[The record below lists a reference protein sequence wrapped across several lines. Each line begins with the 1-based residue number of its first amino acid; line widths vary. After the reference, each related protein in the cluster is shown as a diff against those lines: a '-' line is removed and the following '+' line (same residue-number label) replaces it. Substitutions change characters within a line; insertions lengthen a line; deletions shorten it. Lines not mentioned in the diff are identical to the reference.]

1 MRMFKGLLLGSAA
14 ALVSVAGAKAADLPT
29 RQAAP
34 IEYVR
39 ICDTYGSGFF
49 YIPGTDTCLKVGG
62 LVLGEIRS
70 YDAGYSISPLGATGT
85 ASGLGVPGLS
95 AASAVNPFTTAPT
108 AGSTIRTGAGGATAF
123 GYVPSSTQYANARTR
138 DSYGWASLGRIELD
152 ARTGTPW
159 GTLRSFIRVDSFVGT
174 GQANTGSIQTSSS
187 FTTGNYTNVVNSAVR
202 ETTIVSKAFI
212 QFAGLT
218 AGRAQSMFDFYA
230 NAYNYQNISGSNA
243 TTQLLAYTY
252 SFGGGFSST
261 LSVEDVSARQ
271 AGVGSTVTGTVSTGP
286 GLGAGGAAVAGFGG
300 IAGTTFTGN
309 PAGMRLPDI
318 VGNVRVDQ
326 PWGAAQLSAAGH
338 QVRASLF
345 SSTAGAGTYGFPA
358 ATDNAY
364 GWAIQGG
371 LQLNADYLSPGDKL
385 WLQAAYEKGAVS
397 YIWGNNLASSYGTV
411 NGLRFQGSGF
421 TPSDTSAGWNSNI
434 YDCVFTFSGACEQ
447 QSGWSIVGAYKHYWL
462 PSLASAVYGSYT
474 QINYSNNALAGF
486 GGAVGV
492 ANLKGTRVGT
502 NLVWTPVK
510 GFDIGAEFM
519 YVNSTQSRPVGLATD
534 AVLTSVGLP
543 AYRGSTNEYEGRLR
557 VQRAF

>member
-1 MRMFKGLLLGSAA
+1 MKMFKGLLLGSAA

-70 YDAGYSISPLGATGT
+70 YNAGYSVSPIGATGQAT
-85 ASGLGVPGLS
+85 GLGT
-95 AASAVNPFTTAPT
+95 AAVVNRA
-108 AGSTIRTGAGGATAF
+108 AGGVSSQ
-123 GYVPSSTQYANARTR
+123 GYVPTSGQYTNARTR
-138 DSYGWASLGRIELD
+138 DSYGWVTLGRIELD

-174 GQANTGSIQTSSS
+174 GQGNTGSLQSQSSYNS
-187 FTTGNYTNVVNSAVR
+187 GTNPYNNTANSAVR
-202 ETTIVSKAFI
+202 ETTTVNKAFI

-243 TTQLLAYTY
+243 TTQLVAYTY
-252 SFGGGFSST
+252 SFGGGFSAT
-261 LSVEDVSARQ
+261 LSAEDVSARQ
-271 AGVGSTVTGTVSTGP
+271 AAVGSTISSSSPTSATTTALNVVNGLTGTGSYVGQ
-286 GLGAGGAAVAGFGG
+286 
-300 IAGTTFTGN
+300 
-309 PAGMRLPDI
+309 PAGMRLPDF
-318 VGNVRVDQ
+318 VGNLRVDQ
-326 PWGAAQLSAAGH
+326 PWGAAQLSVAGH
-338 QVRASLF
+338 QVNSSLYN
-345 SSTAGAGTYGFPA
+345 SGTVSTTSGGAVYNTIPA
-358 ATDNAY
+358 ATDTTY

-371 LQLNADYLSPGDKL
+371 VQLNADYLSPGDKL

-397 YIWGNNLASSYGTV
+397 YVWGNNLASSYGAV
-411 NGLRFQGSGF
+411 NGNRFYGSGF

-434 YDCVFTFSGACEQ
+434 YDCVFTLSGSCEQ

-462 PSLASAVYGSYT
+462 PSLASAIYGSYT

-486 GGAVGV
+486 GGAIG
-492 ANLKGTRVGT
+492 ASNLKGTRVGT

-519 YVNSTQSRPVGLATD
+519 YVNSTQTRPVGLAPD